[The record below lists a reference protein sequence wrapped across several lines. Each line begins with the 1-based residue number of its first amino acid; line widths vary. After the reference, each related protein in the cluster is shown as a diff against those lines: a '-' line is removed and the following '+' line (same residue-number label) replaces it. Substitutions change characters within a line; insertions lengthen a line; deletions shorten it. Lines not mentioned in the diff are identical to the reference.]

1 MSDNESIE
9 KKDSDESKNKP
20 VRSRTK
26 TWVYIYIACLTLMV
40 ISRAVPIIAD
50 VYIDS
55 VMNDMDDEYTYHLRF
70 PKDGYQ
76 SHYYI
81 ERWNTSAYG
90 IIDLTYHTSTNT
102 LDVQTANLK
111 VLGINSRSMYE
122 DECEKITGR
131 SPYDDSNLYKKYFI
145 ERDQFS
151 VNIITMDNRPIE
163 NLSFSDMPIAY
174 EVRVDGE
181 TWNEGEGYYYTPNFD
196 MVIGNV
202 PSGTTHVEI
211 WFKGPGNTGPT
222 AIIDNT
228 EITVEVNETIIFD
241 ASSSNDDIGIEFYHW
256 DFGDGNFSSE
266 NDPIT
271 TYSYPKEGVYDV
283 ILTVRDADLLID
295 TAYITVTVL
304 PHTGGYP
311 PTIIDTVPNQE
322 KLEDCPPWVLD
333 LSGYGHDIEDSED
346 DLKWYITGDN
356 ASLYTLVGENLTNI
370 LTFIPVPYSSGNNE
384 VTLWLEDTSGDRD
397 SQSLWINITPI
408 NDAPYFNPQPPNLY
422 VHYDDPN
429 TAEDDPKP
437 WNYKFYVHDSD
448 TPLEEIFITTSEP
461 KVDSGEGY
469 VEEEGLNV
477 TFHYPQSMVGESFP
491 VILTLSDGVNSVK
504 TMIIVNVTSDW
515 VPELVK
521 KIPDVVLEENTTL
534 YNVFDLD
541 EYFVDRDHDT
551 LYFSSGYFNLRVDIQ
566 DNNSVDITAM
576 GHWTG
581 SEFVTFRAKDP
592 IGAIVEDTIKVTV
605 VPVNDAPVISGVPDF
620 VVHYDYPYTFDLSW
634 YITDSDNLHSELS
647 ISTSESISN
656 IWVQPQN
663 DLGIVVNYPE
673 SMLGMTIP
681 VTIYVSDGIESGSQ
695 EIQIAVTD
703 DHPPELKY
711 NLPDVSFDE
720 DAVLKNAFNL
730 GDYFYDI
737 DGDAL
742 YYTNGTKFISAI
754 INDDDTVDF
763 YAPENW
769 YGFEYI
775 TFRATDP
782 YGALAEDMILVVVLP
797 VNDAP
802 VIGEIPKH
810 DMIVGKPWILDL
822 SKYIEDVD
830 NDISELEITAESEIG
845 QDYVI
850 LAGYILTFQY
860 PEGVHNDII
869 TVTASDGELE
879 TSRSLN
885 IGDPSPIPVAPSIWD
900 MIPWSWLFFFV
911 FVVIAGAFAFYK
923 KKSRYRVYDVFIIH
937 ENGLPIAHVSRR
949 ESSELE
955 DVVVSG
961 MFTAVQDFISNAF
974 SGDTDYDWEVDEM
987 KFGDNQ
993 ILIERSPNLY
1003 LAVIFWGNGRSLRRR
1018 VKKAINDINNEYG
1031 DALENWDGDLDK
1043 LKGIKELIAASITKK
1058 PGKSFELGE
1067 TSAPFQSDP
1076 LEEDLGDIGM
1086 EDENRLEERV
1096 CPECGIK
1103 MTLVD
1108 GKCSECGLEF
1118 IERRICSLSHSKSE
1132 D

>member
-1 MSDNESIE
+1 MSRNNRKEE
-9 KKDSDESKNKP
+9 KDSDESAKKSNKT
-20 VRSRTK
+20 RSK
-26 TWVYIYIACLTLMV
+26 TWIYLYIACLIFVV
-40 ISRAVPIIAD
+40 ISRAVPILAD
-50 VYIDS
+50 IYIDS
-55 VMNDMDDEYTYHLRF
+55 VMDDMNDEYTYHLRF
-70 PKDGYQ
+70 PRNGYQ

-90 IIDLTYHTSTNT
+90 IIDLTYHTPTHT

-111 VLGINSRSMYE
+111 VLGINSRSMYV
-122 DECEKITGR
+122 DECKKITGR
-131 SPYDDSNLYKKYFI
+131 NPYDDSNLYKKYFI
-145 ERDQFS
+145 ERDLFS

-163 NLSFSDMPIAY
+163 NLSFTDMPIAY
-174 EVRVDGE
+174 EVRVDGK
-181 TWNEGEGYYYTPNFD
+181 TWNEGEGYYYTPEFD

-202 PSGTTHVEI
+202 PSGTTHVEL
-211 WFKGPGNTGPT
+211 WFKSPGNTGPT
-222 AIIDNT
+222 AIIDNN

-241 ASSSNDDIGIEFYHW
+241 ASSSNDDVGIEFYHW

-271 TYSYPKEGVYDV
+271 IYSYPEVGVYEV

-304 PHTGGYP
+304 PHTGNNP
-311 PTIIDTVPNQE
+311 PAISGIVPNQE
-322 KLEDCPPWVLD
+322 KDEDSPPWVLD
-333 LSGYGHDIEDSED
+333 LSGYGYDVEDSED
-346 DLKWYITGDN
+346 NLKWFITGEN
-356 ASLYTLVGENLTNI
+356 TSLYTLVGENLTNI
-370 LTFIPVPYSSGNNE
+370 LTFIPFPHTSGNNK

-397 SQSLWINITPI
+397 SQPLWINITPI
-408 NDAPYFNPQPPNLY
+408 NDAPCFNPQPPNLY

-429 TAEDDPKP
+429 TDYDDPTP
-437 WNYKFYVHDSD
+437 WDYKFYVHDSD
-448 TPLEEIFITTSEP
+448 TPLKELFITTSES

-469 VEEEGLNV
+469 VEEDGLNV

-491 VILTLSDGVNSVK
+491 VILTLSDGVNNVK

-541 EYFVDRDHDT
+541 DYFVDRDHDT

-592 IGAIVEDTIKVTV
+592 IGAIVEDTITVKV
-605 VPVNDAPVISGVPDF
+605 VPVNDPPVIAGVPDF

-634 YITDSDNLHSELS
+634 YITDSDNFHSELRVL
-647 ISTSESISN
+647 TSEPTSN
-656 IWVQPQN
+656 IWIQPQN
-663 DLGIVVNYPE
+663 NLGIVVNYPE

-681 VTIYVSDGIESGSQ
+681 VTIFVSDGIEMGSQ
-695 EIQIAVTD
+695 EIQISVTD
-703 DHPPELKY
+703 DHPPELNY

-720 DAVLKNAFNL
+720 DTVLENAFNL
-730 GDYFYDI
+730 GDYFYDM

-782 YGALAEDMILVVVLP
+782 YGALAEDKILVVVLP

-802 VIGEIPKH
+802 VIREIPKH

-822 SKYIEDVD
+822 SQYIEDVD
-830 NDISELEITAESEIG
+830 NDITELEITAESEVG

-850 LAGYILTFQY
+850 LAGTILTFQY

-879 TSRSLN
+879 TSRSLT

-900 MIPWSWLFFFV
+900 LIPWSWLFFFL
-911 FVVIAGAFAFYK
+911 FVLVAGAFAFYK
-923 KKSRYRVYDVFIIH
+923 RKRRFWVYDVFLIH
-937 ENGLPIAHVSRR
+937 ENGLPIAHISRR

-961 MFTAVQDFISNAF
+961 MFTAVQDFITNAF
-974 SGDTDYDWEVDEM
+974 SGETDYDWEVDVM

-1003 LAVIFWGNGRSLRRR
+1003 LAVIFWGNGRTLRSR
-1018 VKKAINDINNEYG
+1018 VKKAISNINDEYG
-1031 DALENWDGDLDK
+1031 DVLENWDGDLDQ
-1043 LKGIKELIAASITKK
+1043 LKGIKELIAGSISKR
-1058 PGKSFELGE
+1058 PGKDFELGD
-1067 TSAPFQSDP
+1067 TTVQLQSEP
-1076 LEEDLGDIGM
+1076 LGEDLDNAATDG
-1086 EDENRLEERV
+1086 EDRPEDTV
-1096 CPECGIK
+1096 CPECGTRMSK
-1103 MTLVD
+1103 ED
-1108 GKCSECGLEF
+1108 SRCPECGFEN
-1118 IERRICSLSHSKSE
+1118 IRRKSCSLSNP
-1132 D
+1132 